1 MAIAASS
8 EDKNFT
14 YIPAMKD
21 IAVRP
26 DASYVHICH
35 NNTIFGTT
43 FNEVPQVEGVPLIA
57 DMSSD
62 IMSRPVDVS
71 KYGCIY
77 FGVQKNIA
85 PAGMAIAIVRKD
97 LLGHAA
103 DTVPTMMNYTTLLKK
118 DSMYNTPNCWCIYMT
133 GLVMKYLENTIGGL
147 ENMYKINAAKA
158 KVLYDYLDSQDFF
171 HNPVQKEYRSL
182 MNVTFTSPSKEM
194 DKLFCDE
201 AAKNGFVNLKG
212 HRLVGGM
219 RASIYNAMPAKGV
232 DELVAF
238 MKEFVRVNG

>member
-21 IAVRP
+21 VTVRP

-71 KYGCIY
+71 QYGCIY

-85 PAGMAIAIVRKD
+85 PATR
-97 LLGHAA
+97 
-103 DTVPTMMNYTTLLKK
+103 PT
-118 DSMYNTPNCWCIYMT
+118 PC
-133 GLVMKYLENTIGGL
+133 
-147 ENMYKINAAKA
+147 
-158 KVLYDYLDSQDFF
+158 
-171 HNPVQKEYRSL
+171 P
-182 MNVTFTSPSKEM
+182 P
-194 DKLFCDE
+194 
-201 AAKNGFVNLKG
+201 
-212 HRLVGGM
+212 
-219 RASIYNAMPAKGV
+219 
-232 DELVAF
+232 
-238 MKEFVRVNG
+238 